1 MRTLFV
7 TYSIIVLSSCFL
19 CSPSLWAQE
28 KEGVTFEAKLS
39 KSKLGINERLRVDF
53 SMNKDG
59 DNFTPPD
66 FEGFRVVMGPSQ
78 SISSSWINGVRS
90 YSKTYSYTLAPV
102 ARGKFRIKQA
112 TIVIDGKTYKS
123 LAKQVEVTAAVDKPS
138 DQMTVD
144 DIADENLHLVAEV
157 SKTAPYLNEAISVVY
172 KLYVSP
178 TINVSNFRPL
188 DNPKYNNFWSQD
200 IQFSKYNVQ
209 NGTYKG
215 QAYRYVILKKVVL
228 YPQKAGQLVIEPL
241 SLDVTLDVP
250 TNRRDFFG
258 GVIYTQ
264 TNKTVSAGKRTI
276 NVKQLPTKGRPA
288 DFSGA
293 VGDFD
298 FYVSAS
304 KTELKASESLQAIV
318 EVKGKGNLK
327 LFQLPEP
334 TLPAALEVYEPE
346 FNVDVRTS
354 LSGMQ
359 GTVSNNYTIVPA
371 YRGKYPIPSISF
383 SYFNPRSETYR
394 TLTSEE
400 ILINVLDGPSASGIS
415 AVPGVSARNNKQA
428 VVTSG
433 MQFNFIKLEPNLTA
447 IGQQYFFNS
456 PRFYAFLL
464 SPLLLIPLVILLGK
478 KREAIASDEVGN
490 KIKRAN
496 KLARKYL
503 STAKRELGNKE
514 DFYIALEKAL
524 HNYLKAKLKIETSE
538 FSKEKITALLSER
551 QINENTVEG
560 FIDLLHNCE
569 MARYSPFSEVQMQQD
584 YKKASEVISAIDKRL

>member
-1 MRTLFV
+1 MG
-7 TYSIIVLSSCFL
+7 SSVI
-19 CSPSLWAQE
+19 AQE
-28 KEGVTFEAKLS
+28 KEGVTFEAELS
-39 KSKLGINERLRVDF
+39 KPRLGINERLRVDF
-53 SMNKDG
+53 NMNKDG
-59 DNFTPPD
+59 DNFIPPD

-90 YSKTYSYTLAPV
+90 YSKTYSYTLAPT
-102 ARGKFRIKQA
+102 ARGVFTIKQA

-123 LAKQVEVTAAVDKPS
+123 LPKKVEVTAAVDKPS

-157 SKTAPYLNEAISVVY
+157 SKTTPYLNEAISVVY

-178 TINVSNFRPL
+178 TIQVSNFRPL

-200 IQFSKYNVQ
+200 IPFSKYTVQ

-215 QAYRYVILKKVVL
+215 QSYRYVILKKVVL
-228 YPQKAGQLVIEPL
+228 YPQKAGQLEIEPL

-258 GVIYTQ
+258 GQIYTQ
-264 TNKTVSAGKRTI
+264 TNRTVSAGKRTI
-276 NVKQLPTKGRPA
+276 NVKSLPSKGRPV

-293 VGDFD
+293 VGEFD
-298 FYVSAS
+298 FFVSAS
-304 KTELKASESLQAIV
+304 KTELKASESLQAVV

-334 TLPAALEVYEPE
+334 NLPGSLEVYEPE
-346 FNVDVRTS
+346 FDVDVRTA
-354 LSGMQ
+354 LSGMS
-359 GTVSNNYTIVPA
+359 GKVSNNYTIVPS

-383 SYFNPRSETYR
+383 SYFNPRTGRYH

-400 ILINVLDGPSASGIS
+400 ILINVLDGPSASGITAS
-415 AVPGVSARNNKQA
+415 PNISSSKQTVVS
-428 VVTSG
+428 TG
-433 MQFNFIKLEPNLTA
+433 LQFNFIKLKPELTA
-447 IGQQYFFNS
+447 VGTEYFFAS
-456 PRFYAFLL
+456 PRFYAWLI
-464 SPLLLIPLVILLGK
+464 SPLLLLPLVILLGK
-478 KREAIASDEVGN
+478 KREAIASDEIGN

-503 STAKRELGNKE
+503 YTAKRTLGNKE
-514 DFYIALEKAL
+514 EFYIALEKAL

-538 FSKEKITALLSER
+538 FSKEKIANLLTEKNIKEDTT
-551 QINENTVEG
+551 QG
-560 FIDLLHNCE
+560 FIGLLQNCE

-584 YKKASEVISAIDKRL
+584 YTKASEVISSIDKRL

>member
-1 MRTLFV
+1 MVCLTLLIPSS
-7 TYSIIVLSSCFL
+7 SIS
-19 CSPSLWAQE
+19 QE
-28 KEGVTFEAKLS
+28 KEGVSFEAKLS

-53 SMNKDG
+53 TMNKDG
-59 DNFTPPD
+59 DNFNPPD
-66 FEGFRVVMGPSQ
+66 FKGFRVVMGPSQ

-90 YSKTYSYTLAPV
+90 YSKTYSYTLAPT
-102 ARGKFRIKQA
+102 ARGKYVIRQA

-123 LAKQVEVTAAVDKPS
+123 LPKEVEVTAAVDKPS

-157 SKTAPYLNEAISVVY
+157 SKTTPYLNEAISVVY

-188 DNPKYNNFWSQD
+188 DNPKYNNFWSQE
-200 IQFSKYNVQ
+200 ISFTKYNVQ

-228 YPQKAGQLVIEPL
+228 YPQKEGQLEIEPL

-258 GVIYTQ
+258 GRIYTQ

-276 NVKQLPTKGRPA
+276 NVKPLPEAGKPA

-298 FYVSAS
+298 FSVRAS
-304 KTELKASESLQAIV
+304 KTELNATESLQAVV
-318 EVKGKGNLK
+318 EVQGKGNLK

-334 TLPAALEVYEPE
+334 NLPGSLEVYEPE
-346 FNVDVRTS
+346 FDVDVRTS

-359 GTVSNNYTIVPA
+359 GKVQNNYTIVPS

-383 SYFNPRSETYR
+383 SYFNPTTSSYH
-394 TLTSEE
+394 TLSSDE
-400 ILINVLDGPSASGIS
+400 IMINVLEGPASGNIAAS
-415 AVPGVSARNNKQA
+415 PSVSGNKQS
-428 VVTSG
+428 VISTG
-433 MQFNFIKLEPNLTA
+433 MQFNFIKLKPDLTA
-447 IGQQYFFNS
+447 ISKPYFFSS
-456 PRFYAFLL
+456 PRFYAWLI
-464 SPLLLIPLVILLGK
+464 SPLLLIPLFILLGK
-478 KREAIASDEVGN
+478 KKEAIASDEVGN
-490 KIKRAN
+490 RIKKAN
-496 KLARKYL
+496 KLARKFL
-503 STAKRELGNKE
+503 STAKRNLGHKE

-524 HNYLKAKLKIETSE
+524 HNYLKAKLNIETTD
-538 FSKEKITALLSER
+538 FSKEKITSLLAEKNVSE
-551 QINENTVEG
+551 ETTDG
-560 FIDLLHNCE
+560 FIGLLHNCE

-584 YKKASEVISAIDKRL
+584 YNKAIEVISSLDKRL